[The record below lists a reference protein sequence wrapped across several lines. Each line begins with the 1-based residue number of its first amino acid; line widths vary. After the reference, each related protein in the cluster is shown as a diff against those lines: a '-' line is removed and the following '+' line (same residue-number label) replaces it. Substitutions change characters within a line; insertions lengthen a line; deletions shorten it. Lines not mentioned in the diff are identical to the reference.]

1 MLRAHRAHDRAQAL
15 VEFAFILP
23 VTLILLLGMIDF
35 GRGFV
40 FGIAVQ
46 GGARDAVRLAAKAS
60 YDTSVTDALVWGRLR
75 EASAPALSGCSA
87 TSGAQTCGGGT
98 WTFTMSIVTPG
109 GAPYTSISEARNA
122 NALAGSR
129 LTITANGSVG
139 LLSGFRTALFNLS
152 LPQINVQ
159 GQASMVIL

>member
-1 MLRAHRAHDRAQAL
+1 MLRARRAKDRAQAL

-35 GRGFV
+35 GRAFV

-46 GGARDAVRLAAKAS
+46 GGAKDAARLAAKAD
-60 YDTSVTDALVWGRLR
+60 YDTTVTDGLVWGRLFA
-75 EASAPALSGCSA
+75 ASAPALVGCTANSG
-87 TSGAQTCGGGT
+87 TQTCGGGT
-98 WTFTMSIVTPG
+98 WTFSMSVVTPG
-109 GAPYTSISEARNA
+109 GATYSTISAARSA

-129 LTITANGSVG
+129 VTITSNGSIG
-139 LLSGFRTALFNLS
+139 LLPGFETGQFNLR

-159 GQASMVIL
+159 GQATMVIL